1 VANLIGVFYLKY
13 MTKELKEELEEKV
26 LYSPYWDGDIN
37 TEISF
42 SCCSDRVITYDVEFY
57 DYECEVY
64 RCFEFSFIM
73 ADELETFMDKESINS
88 LMNSDVSYLSV
99 RQFDKRNNVTR
110 LVNDV
115 ISYTPMKD
123 SKTQLN

>member
-1 VANLIGVFYLKY
+1 
-13 MTKELKEELEEKV
+13 MTKELKGELQEKV
-26 LYSPYWDGDIN
+26 LCSSYWNGDIN

-42 SCCSDRVITYDVEFY
+42 SCCSDRVITYSAEFY
-57 DYECEVY
+57 DYECEVN

-73 ADELETFMDKESINS
+73 TDELETFMDKESINS
-88 LMNSDVSYLSV
+88 LMNFNVSYLSV
-99 RQFDKRNNVTR
+99 RQFDKRNNVTM
-110 LVNDV
+110 LVNDI